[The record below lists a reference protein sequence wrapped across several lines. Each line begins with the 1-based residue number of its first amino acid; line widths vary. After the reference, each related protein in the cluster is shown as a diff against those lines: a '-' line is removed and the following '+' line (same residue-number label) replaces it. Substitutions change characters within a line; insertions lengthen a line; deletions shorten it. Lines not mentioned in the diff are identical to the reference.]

1 MPSLPPP
8 VWAELHHGGA
18 WNDITGDVR
27 VTTSPVTVTRGLSSE
42 SASEAEP
49 TSCTCDLDSRD
60 DRYAPRNPMSP
71 LWGEIGRNTP
81 FRWGYDVGGPWAR
94 IQKDGGSAYAALS
107 VASDPGLDVTGD
119 FDLRID
125 VSSDYWWLYQMLALR
140 AVPSTNSHDW
150 AFQIINGRLTF
161 MWFPAGTWASRV
173 YRQATELV
181 KAYAGQRLALRVT
194 LDADNGAGGHEVRFY
209 TGRTVD
215 DEEWN
220 LIGDPVTGAGA
231 TSLYTGNAYMEL
243 GGGLEFRG
251 DPNGSSLP
259 PLQGRAYALQLRDGI
274 NGTVKVDMK
283 TSSATLGE
291 DTFVDAT
298 GFTWRRRGSAVLTHR
313 HVRMSGEVP
322 AWPPTRDLSGTDNYV
337 SIEPSGITRRMNAGT
352 KPQDSAL
359 RRYIQAMGPVDCWP
373 LTDGVDSKAGKSLL
387 GGRDTT
393 PSGSALYVPPTWAG
407 GTLADWV
414 EPVLAVKAGEISGVM
429 AHTPRRTLGDN
440 WHIDVFMS
448 GGGGNSTVVIE
459 VWDVGAGTDAQNQV
473 SIQLGLTGYLDRLS
487 VSRLSEGSD
496 SSSQAFFGNWDGL
509 GIWDDRPHHLRLSVT
524 GTGRVWTVYID
535 GKEFAFGGIDVT
547 LRPPSRIRVG
557 YGALSVSG
565 ESSTDRSLG
574 YLTYW
579 MGDAVSEVDMWTAY
593 MGFQGERAG
602 DRIERLADEA
612 GYPVTVAGEL
622 VYQQRMGIQ
631 DQARILELLNEASR
645 TNFGH
650 LLDARDRA
658 EVIHRG
664 GSTLWN
670 QPPALVLDYSAGVI
684 GAPFKPVDDDKLTE
698 NDVSVKRA
706 YGSVPARQVL
716 EEGELS
722 VQDPPDGVGRY
733 DNAYTYSLATDRQAD
748 QVAGM
753 RLHLGTYNGVRY
765 TRLTLNLAN
774 PRVFAMIDEI
784 LRIDVGDKIRL
795 TNLPAD
801 HGPDD
806 VEVLVAGYTEE
817 AGADAWTITF
827 NCTPAEPWTTGIA
840 GSATFGRADTGGC
853 RLTSGVT
860 ASATSVPVTTTGA
873 RRWAD
878 SATYPGDFPFE
889 VRTGGEVMRVTACT
903 GTGTAQTFTVV
914 RAVNGVSKSHP
925 AEQDIRLAAPV
936 YAAL

>member
-71 LWGEIGRNTP
+71 LWGQIGRNTP
-81 FRWGYDVGGPWAR
+81 FRWGYDVGSPWVAVPGTDGSGLTTPGGPQFAVGDLDLRLDISMDVWSGQQLAACYLSTNENRSWAVTVGGTRQLGLYWSPTGGILERQAQFSTAPFEAYNGQRAAVR
-94 IQKDGGSAYAALS
+94 IT
-107 VASDPGLDVTGD
+107 LDV
-119 FDLRID
+119 
-125 VSSDYWWLYQMLALR
+125 
-140 AVPSTNSHDW
+140 
-150 AFQIINGRLTF
+150 
-161 MWFPAGTWASRV
+161 
-173 YRQATELV
+173 
-181 KAYAGQRLALRVT
+181 
-194 LDADNGAGGHEVRFY
+194 DNGAGGYELRFY

-215 DEEWN
+215 DDEWSLLGTPIVGQSTTGVHSGIADIELGMVSG
-220 LIGDPVTGAGA
+220 LIGNRMAGKVHA
-231 TSLYTGNAYMEL
+231 
-243 GGGLEFRG
+243 F
-251 DPNGSSLP
+251 
-259 PLQGRAYALQLRDGI
+259 QLRNGI
-274 NGTVKVDMK
+274 NGTVVASM
-283 TSSATLGE
+283 TTA
-291 DTFVDAT
+291 DAT
-298 GFTWRRRGSAVLTHR
+298 PGASSFTSGGRVWTVTGGASLSNR

-322 AWPPTRDLSGTDNYV
+322 AWPPTRDLSGNDNYV
-337 SIEPSGITRRMNAGT
+337 SIEPSGITRRMNAGN

-429 AHTPRRTLGDN
+429 AHTPRRALGDN
-440 WHIDVFMS
+440 WHVDVFMS
-448 GGGGNSTVVIE
+448 GGGGNSTVVIQI
-459 VWDVGAGTDAQNQV
+459 WDTGAGTDAQNQV

-487 VSRLSEGSD
+487 VSRLSEASD
-496 SSSQAFFGNWDGL
+496 SSSQAFFGNYDGL
-509 GIWDDRPHHLRLSVT
+509 GIWDDLPHHLRLSVT
-524 GTGRVWTVYID
+524 GTGRIWTVYID
-535 GKEFAFGGIDVT
+535 GREFASGSIDVT
-547 LRPPSRIRVG
+547 LRPPSRISVG

-579 MGDAVSEVDMWTAY
+579 MGDTVSAARIWTAY

-602 DRIERLADEA
+602 DRIKRLADEA
-612 GYPVTVAGEL
+612 GYPVSVAGEWE
-622 VYQQRMGIQ
+622 YQQRMGIQ
-631 DQARILELLNEASR
+631 DQARLLELLNEAAR
-645 TNFGH
+645 TDFGY
-650 LLDARDRA
+650 LLDAQDRA

-733 DNAYTYSLATDRQAD
+733 DNAYTYSLATDRQAG

-774 PRVFAMIDEI
+774 ERVHAMIDEI

-817 AGADAWTITF
+817 AGADAWKITF

-840 GSATFGRADTGGC
+840 DSATFGRADTGGC
-853 RLTSGVT
+853 HLTSAVT
-860 ASATSVPVTTTGA
+860 ASATSVPVTTTAA
-873 RRWAD
+873 RRWVD

-903 GTGTAQTFTVV
+903 GTGAAQTFTVV
-914 RAVNGVSKSHP
+914 RAVNGVQKAHP
-925 AEQDIRLAAPV
+925 AGQDIRLATPV